1 MVLGALFFFGP
12 LEMRASED
20 GQDWMTILVYDYAGI
35 NHETLL
41 RAEEEAHQII
51 RHAGAEVVW
60 RNCYTAANSPGTECQ
75 DIGPST
81 ATLRLVPH
89 FRLSS
94 GHIRVDTMGFS
105 IGNMMTVS
113 CEQADGLAR
122 SGVGPITEI
131 LGVAIAHE
139 FGHLLLG
146 NAHSVSGVMRA
157 RLGLADWELAHRGW
171 LGFHPL
177 QATALRQE
185 AIRRVLAARATMES
199 TPFDVAARSSGL
211 DLRRPEKTSIKP

>member
-1 MVLGALFFFGP
+1 MRQKTGGYLALGALFFFGA

-20 GQDWMTILVYDYAGI
+20 RQSWMTILVYNYAGI
-35 NHETLL
+35 NHEILL
-41 RAEEEAHQII
+41 RAEWEADQII
-51 RHAGAEVVW
+51 RQAGAEVVW
-60 RNCYTAANSPGTECQ
+60 RNCYTAVNSPDTECP

-89 FRLSS
+89 FRLISD
-94 GHIRVDTMGFS
+94 HIRVDTIGFS

-113 CEQADGLAR
+113 CEQADMLAR
-122 SGVGPITEI
+122 SGVGPLTEI
-131 LGVAIAHE
+131 LGVAITHE

-171 LGFHPL
+171 LVFHPS
-177 QATALRQE
+177 QATTLRQE
-185 AIRRVLAARATMES
+185 AIRRVLAARHN
-199 TPFDVAARSSGL
+199 
-211 DLRRPEKTSIKP
+211 